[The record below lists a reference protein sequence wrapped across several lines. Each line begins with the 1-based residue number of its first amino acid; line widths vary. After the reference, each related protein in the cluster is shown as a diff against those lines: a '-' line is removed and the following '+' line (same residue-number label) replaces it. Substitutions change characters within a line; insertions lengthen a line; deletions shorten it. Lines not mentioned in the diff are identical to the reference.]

1 MMRSLVGVAV
11 WLIAGAA
18 MNGAVSHRLSLGW
31 VQPDFLLVV
40 AVALSM
46 RGGTNGAAG
55 IGFVA
60 GMFHSAL
67 WNEKMMALTLS
78 RMFACI
84 ASVHFYRATPVAGA
98 GAAAV
103 VTGAATLVAGLLYLF
118 LGVPA
123 NLLQWLVETL
133 GGILYNAALA
143 VPVYFLQER
152 GARRRHDS
160 GL

>member
-1 MMRSLVGVAV
+1 MMRSLVAAAV
-11 WLIAGAA
+11 WLIVAA
-18 MNGAVSHRLSLGW
+18 AFNGALSHRLSLGW

-46 RGGTNGAAG
+46 RGTTNRAAWT
-55 IGFVA
+55 GFVA

-67 WNEKMMALTLS
+67 WNEKMMALTIS

-84 ASVHFYRATPVAGA
+84 ASVHFFRAFPVSGA

-103 VTGAATLVAGLLYLF
+103 VTGAATLVAGILYLF
-118 LGVPA
+118 LGLPT
-123 NLLQWLVETL
+123 NLVQWLVETF

-143 VPVYFLQER
+143 VPVYVLQER
-152 GARRRHDS
+152 MASRRPTTS
-160 GL
+160 L